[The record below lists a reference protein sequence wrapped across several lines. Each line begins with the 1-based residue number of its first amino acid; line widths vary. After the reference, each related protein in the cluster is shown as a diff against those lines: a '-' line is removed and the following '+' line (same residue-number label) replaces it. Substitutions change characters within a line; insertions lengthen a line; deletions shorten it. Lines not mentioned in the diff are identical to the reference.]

1 MLSSFCV
8 YEGPLAGSFFCI
20 FFVVV
25 VVLIFE
31 SSVKLFPLFLTTRRK
46 VINSDFEK
54 KVITRAA
61 LHIASVVED

>member
-20 FFVVV
+20 FVVVVVV

-31 SSVKLFPLFLTTRRK
+31 SSVKLFLLFLTTRCK
-46 VINSDFEK
+46 VINSDFK
-54 KVITRAA
+54 IR
-61 LHIASVVED
+61 

>member
-8 YEGPLAGSFFCI
+8 YEGPLAGSFFRI

-31 SSVKLFPLFLTTRRK
+31 SSVKLFLLVLTTRRK

-54 KVITRAA
+54 KVITK
-61 LHIASVVED
+61 